1 MEERV
6 AGVQCSAQRSSVPLH
21 EHMEEPGDVN
31 DTAFGSIQLITVT
44 DGLMI
49 AMLLYGIV
57 NEIIRR
63 QQDWLHR

>member
-1 MEERV
+1 
-6 AGVQCSAQRSSVPLH
+6 
-21 EHMEEPGDVN
+21 MEEPGDVN

-49 AMLLYGIV
+49 AILLYGIV